1 MTLTPQGPLLGEKAQ
16 IKNDPGS
23 FFLISLLGSKSEEL
37 EMLDLLGFLLSHPGG
52 RRRVVTR
59 HCSSGLVRF
68 NLDNKEPF
76 LDVMR
81 CWNESLDQP
90 LKDISLLLPHR
101 PYNDLR
107 THLFAKV
114 QGDNMAVLLTDDNYL
129 ISKTILGRTK
139 TGISSSEGFFK

>member
-16 IKNDPGS
+16 IKNDSGS

-52 RRRVVTR
+52 RRRVFTR

-68 NLDNKEPF
+68 NLDNHEPF
-76 LDVMR
+76 LDVMH

-101 PYNDLR
+101 PHNDLR

-114 QGDNMAVLLTDDNYL
+114 QGGNMAVLLTDDNYL

-139 TGISSSEGFFK
+139 TGRSSSEGFFK